1 MLKCRKAQIQRNWK
15 HKKAHFVACESKNG
29 NNLRLA
35 IWVALGS
42 TRLRVLQD
50 SRTMSRRRAY
60 QRCIRFDP
68 SEGTARIIEPNIQ
81 IQAVVVALGSTRLR
95 VLQAC
100 YRCQFSICYSWLH

>member
-1 MLKCRKAQIQRNWK
+1 
-15 HKKAHFVACESKNG
+15 
-29 NNLRLA
+29 
-35 IWVALGS
+35 
-42 TRLRVLQD
+42 
-50 SRTMSRRRAY
+50 MSRRRAY
-60 QRCIRFDP
+60 QRCIRFDPSEGTARAAKTSTLATVERCCIRFDP